1 MYSDKK
7 GFFWLQ
13 TPGAKIK
20 VKSKFLH
27 PKFMKG
33 KRIPE
38 VFSKNSDFLLSFLNG
53 IASSILSI
61 MPAFYLTHWGA
72 DIYTTDLCKETPTQ
86 WRVVLFVTAQRP
98 RAGTL
103 GPRYAFKSWCWA
115 APC

>member
-7 GFFWLQ
+7 GFFLLQ

-20 VKSKFLH
+20 VKSKLSH
-27 PKFMKG
+27 SKFMKG

-61 MPAFYLTHWGA
+61 MPSY
-72 DIYTTDLCKETPTQ
+72 
-86 WRVVLFVTAQRP
+86 
-98 RAGTL
+98 TL
-103 GPRYAFKSWCWA
+103 GS
-115 APC
+115 